1 MHSWPIKKK
10 KKKNPKR
17 KQRQHGKIKE
27 KRFHMGNFVQ
37 LLHHFVSNLERLCF
51 GGFGRKLMI
60 PTKIFPIFHSQPNNY
75 KSHFLCTFLSTIFHP
90 SNNHSN
96 QTEPQLDW
104 SFLES
109 PSKILLCQDLGIN
122 PFKSCSKMLVLG
134 REK

>member
-1 MHSWPIKKK
+1 MSKIKKIK
-10 KKKNPKR
+10 TKRQTQPTKNPIMLSKKQKSKRKKNCQSCIHGQLKKRKKKNPKR

-96 QTEPQLDW
+96 QTEP
-104 SFLES
+104 
-109 PSKILLCQDLGIN
+109 
-122 PFKSCSKMLVLG
+122 
-134 REK
+134 